1 MTVSKLF
8 VGNLNYST
16 TNANLEE
23 LFSQYGTVQSVN
35 IIGDKG
41 FGFVEMSS
49 AAEAQEAKDN
59 LDGTEYMGRT
69 LKVDE
74 AHPPKQRNDRGG
86 GGGKSRGGFGGRR
99 W

>member
-49 AAEAQEAKDN
+49 VAEAQEAKDN

-74 AHPPKQRNDRGG
+74 AHPPKPRSDRGG
-86 GGGKSRGGFGGRR
+86 GRGRGGFGGRR